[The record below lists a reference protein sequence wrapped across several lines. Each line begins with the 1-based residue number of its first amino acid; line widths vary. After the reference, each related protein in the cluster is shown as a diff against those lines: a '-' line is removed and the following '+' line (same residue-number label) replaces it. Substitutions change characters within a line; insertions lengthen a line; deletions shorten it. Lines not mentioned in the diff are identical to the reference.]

1 MNIILASTSP
11 RRTQILTI
19 AKINHQVVPS
29 KCEERMDKN
38 LEPYKVVESLSYQK
52 AKDVAKNY
60 PNNIIIG
67 ADTVVVIDNQIL
79 GKPKSEKEAI
89 AMLEKLSGKTH
100 EVITGITIILNDK
113 VKTFHDVTAVE
124 IAKLSKQDIDKYLKE
139 ENVYDKAGS
148 YGIQGAFCKYII
160 KW

>member
-60 PNNIIIG
+60 PNNIIFG

-79 GKPKSEKEAI
+79 GNPKS
-89 AMLEKLSGKTH
+89 
-100 EVITGITIILNDK
+100 
-113 VKTFHDVTAVE
+113 
-124 IAKLSKQDIDKYLKE
+124 
-139 ENVYDKAGS
+139 
-148 YGIQGAFCKYII
+148 
-160 KW
+160 